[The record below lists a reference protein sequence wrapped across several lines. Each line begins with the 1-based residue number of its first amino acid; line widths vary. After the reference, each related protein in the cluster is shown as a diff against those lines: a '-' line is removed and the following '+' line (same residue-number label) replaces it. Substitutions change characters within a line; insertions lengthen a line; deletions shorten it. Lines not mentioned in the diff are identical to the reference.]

1 MSDEGRGWSASGMA
15 ERPTRRRNEVEPAGN
30 ARNIQIFFL
39 TIFYLPFPTQIIIF
53 YCMGNKTKI
62 RSTTILAV
70 RRNGQVAMAGDGQ
83 CTLGET
89 VCKGNS
95 RKVRKIYD
103 GKILT
108 GFAGSVADAFTL
120 LDRFEAKVKEYNGD
134 IMRSAVELA
143 KAWRTDRTLQKLE
156 AMLLVADKKQIL
168 LISGDGNVIEPE
180 HDAIAIGSGGN
191 YAYSAALAYLDS
203 SDLSAKEIAER
214 SLNIAG
220 SICIY
225 TNQNLTVE
233 TLE

>member
-1 MSDEGRGWSASGMA
+1 
-15 ERPTRRRNEVEPAGN
+15 
-30 ARNIQIFFL
+30 
-39 TIFYLPFPTQIIIF
+39 
-53 YCMGNKTKI
+53 MGNKTKI

-191 YAYSAALAYLDS
+191 YALAAARALRQETDYSAE
-203 SDLSAKEIAER
+203 EIVKK
-214 SLNIAG
+214 SLKIASEICVFTNDNIT
-220 SICIY
+220 CEV
-225 TNQNLTVE
+225 L
-233 TLE
+233 

>member
-1 MSDEGRGWSASGMA
+1 MS
-15 ERPTRRRNEVEPAGN
+15 N
-30 ARNIQIFFL
+30 
-39 TIFYLPFPTQIIIF
+39 
-53 YCMGNKTKI
+53 TKI

-70 RRNGQVAMAGDGQ
+70 KKGGQVVMAGDGQ
-83 CTLGET
+83 CTLGDT

-120 LDRFEAKVKEYNGD
+120 LDKFETKVKEYNGD

-143 KAWRTDRTLQKLE
+143 KAWRTDRSLQKLE
-156 AMLLVADKKQIL
+156 AMLLVADKDTML

-180 HDAIAIGSGGN
+180 KDAIAIGSGGN
-191 YAYSAALAYLDS
+191 FAYSAALAYLDA

-214 SLNIAG
+214 SLKIAG
-220 SICIY
+220 NICIY
-225 TNQNLTVE
+225 TNENITVE

>member
-1 MSDEGRGWSASGMA
+1 M
-15 ERPTRRRNEVEPAGN
+15 P
-30 ARNIQIFFL
+30 
-39 TIFYLPFPTQIIIF
+39 
-53 YCMGNKTKI
+53 KTKI
-62 RSTTILAV
+62 RSTTVLAV

-83 CTLGET
+83 CTLGDT

-120 LDRFEAKVKEYNGD
+120 LDKFEAKVKEYNGD

-156 AMLLVADKKQIL
+156 AMLLVADKEKIL

-180 HDAIAIGSGGN
+180 KDAIAIGSGGN
-191 YAYSAALAYLDS
+191 YALAAARALIQNT
-203 SDLSAKEIAER
+203 DLNAAEIAQKA
-214 SLNIAG
+214 LQIAA
-220 SICIY
+220 SICVF
-225 TNQNLTVE
+225 TNDHIIVE
-233 TLE
+233 TL